1 MKLHSAV
8 SKLRLWLGRAVWRS
22 WLGTVRGRLY
32 IAFGFAASMTVIG
45 SLIALYIFTT
55 VGDTTTEIVSRST
68 PAMVDSLRLAE
79 ETSSLLATAPKLM
92 AANDEAR
99 RVEIASELSEK
110 ERRFS
115 ELIERLRKITGKND
129 MAIAAAKDSMMGRL
143 NTLNQAVADR
153 IATANK
159 RQKMAALARK
169 THEQFFAAINT
180 VVDDTNFEFMTTG
193 RNAGTDASVELVELL
208 RRALE
213 VQSEINLFAG
223 LLTEASLV
231 TERARLQPLR
241 DLIGSAERKI
251 AANLK
256 AMPRGEARQQLT
268 QMYERMVSFAGKDG
282 IIDLRNQELT
292 SREEADSTFAE
303 TVQEAAKLKQAVGH
317 LVDVHNRNTQSLVS
331 RAEEQ
336 IRAGRA
342 SLIALAIVALAAAA
356 LVAWLYVARN
366 LVRRL
371 DVVSEAMRRIAR
383 GDTDVKIPEDGHD
396 EIADMAKAL
405 IVFRTATSEVNAARA
420 SEVSR
425 ARQAETRRRE
435 IERATADFERAI
447 SDVVGAL
454 EHASRHMNDSAGT
467 MTMSASNNRSHATVT
482 AKATAEATSNVENL
496 ASAAEEMARS
506 VQHISTQVRDSAAV
520 ARQAMDDAQS
530 VVAVVESLTNSVTQ
544 IGAVSELI
552 QNIAAQTNLLALNA
566 TIEAARAGEAGR
578 GFAVV
583 AQEVKNLATQTAKAT
598 ENIAQQISEIE
609 GTTSHAADAMKGIT
623 NTIARLDAIAST
635 VAAAVEQQGCVTQEI
650 ARSASAVAQGTRE
663 VAANVEHSSEAAAE
677 IDQIANK
684 VSSAAGELSK
694 RSDTLAKAVDR
705 FLAQMRAA

>member
-1 MKLHSAV
+1 MKLASPI
-8 SKLRLWLGRAVWRS
+8 SKLRLWLGRAISRS
-22 WLGTVRGRLY
+22 WFGTIRARLY
-32 IAFGFAASMTVIG
+32 IAFGFTASMTVVG

-55 VGDTTTEIVSRST
+55 IGDTTTEIVSRST

-92 AANDEAR
+92 AANHEAR
-99 RVEIASELSEK
+99 RAEIADELNEK
-110 ERRFS
+110 EHRFS
-115 ELIERLRKITGKND
+115 ELIERLRIITGKD
-129 MAIAAAKDSMMGRL
+129 DTAIAAAKNSMMGRL

-153 IATANK
+153 IATASK
-159 RQKMAALARK
+159 RQKMATLARK
-169 THEQFFAAINT
+169 THEQFFAVINT
-180 VVDDTNFEFMTTG
+180 VIDDTNFEFMTTT
-193 RNAGTDASVELVELL
+193 RSIGTDRSIELVELL

-213 VQSEINLFAG
+213 VQSEVNLFAG

-251 AANLK
+251 KANLK
-256 AMPRGEARQQLT
+256 AMPDSKSRQQLVKI
-268 QMYERMVSFAGKDG
+268 YESMASFAGKDG
-282 IIDLRNQELT
+282 IFDLRNQELM
-292 SREEADSTFAE
+292 SREEANSTFAE
-303 TVQEAAKLKQAVGH
+303 TAQEAAKLKQAVGR
-317 LVDVHNRNTQSLVS
+317 LVDLHNRNTQALVS

-342 SLIALAIVALAAAA
+342 SLIVLAIVALLAAA

-371 DVVSEAMRRIAR
+371 DVVSEAMRRIAH
-383 GDTDVKIPEDGHD
+383 GDTDVKVPEDGHD

-405 IVFRTATSEVNAARA
+405 LVFRTATGEVNTARA
-420 SEVSR
+420 SEVQR
-425 ARQAETRRRE
+425 AQQAESRRQE
-435 IERATADFERAI
+435 VDRAMADFERAV

-454 EHASRHMNDSAGT
+454 DGASQHMNDSAGT
-467 MTMSASNNRSHATVT
+467 MMMSAGNNQSHAAAT
-482 AKATAEATSNVENL
+482 AKASAEATTNVENL

-506 VQHISTQVRDSAAV
+506 VQHISTQVHDSAAV
-520 ARQAMDDAQS
+520 ARQAMGDAES
-530 VVAVVESLTNSVTQ
+530 VAVVVKSLTNSVAQ

-552 QNIAAQTNLLALNA
+552 QSIAAQTNLLALNA

-583 AQEVKNLATQTAKAT
+583 AQEVKSLATQTAKAT
-598 ENIAQQISEIE
+598 ENIAKQISEIE
-609 GTTSHAADAMKGIT
+609 GTTTHAADAMKGIT
-623 NTIARLDAIAST
+623 NTIARLDTIASA

-650 ARSASAVAQGTRE
+650 AQSASAVAQGTRE
-663 VAANVEHSSEAAAE
+663 VAANVEHSSQAAAE

-684 VSSAAGELSK
+684 VSTAAGDLSS
-694 RSDTLAKAVDR
+694 RSNMLARAVDR

>member
-1 MKLHSAV
+1 MKLISLT
-8 SKLRLWLGRAVWRS
+8 SKLRLWLGSAVSRS
-22 WLGTVRGRLY
+22 WFGTIRGRLY

-55 VGDTTTEIVSRST
+55 IGDTTTEIVSRST

-92 AANDEAR
+92 AANNEASR
-99 RVEIASELSEK
+99 AEIANELNEK
-110 ERRFS
+110 EHSFS
-115 ELIERLRKITGKND
+115 ELIEQLRKITGKDD

-143 NTLNQAVADR
+143 NTLNQAVAER
-153 IATANK
+153 IATAHK
-159 RQKMAALARK
+159 RQTMAVQARK
-169 THEQFFAAINT
+169 THEQFFATINT
-180 VVDDTNFEFMTTG
+180 VIDDTNFEFMTTT
-193 RNAGTDASVELVELL
+193 RSIGTDKSTELVELL

-251 AANLK
+251 KANLK
-256 AMPRGEARQQLT
+256 AMPDSKPRQQL
-268 QMYERMVSFAGKDG
+268 MKIYESMASFAGKDG
-282 IIDLRNQELT
+282 IFDLRNQELT

-303 TVQEAAKLKQAVGH
+303 TAQEAAKLKQAVGR
-317 LVDVHNRNTQSLVS
+317 LVDLHNHNTQTLVS

-342 SLIALAIVALAAAA
+342 SLIVLAIVALIAAA

-371 DVVSEAMRRIAR
+371 DVVNEAMRRIAR

-405 IVFRTATSEVNAARA
+405 LVFRTATGEVNTARA
-420 SEVSR
+420 SEIQRVQ
-425 ARQAETRRRE
+425 QAENRRQDVD
-435 IERATADFERAI
+435 RATAGFERTV

-454 EHASRHMNDSAGT
+454 ERASKHMNDSAGT
-467 MTMSASNNRSHATVT
+467 MMMSAGNNQSHAAAT
-482 AKATAEATSNVENL
+482 AKASVEATTNVENL
-496 ASAAEEMARS
+496 ASSAEEMARS
-506 VQHISTQVRDSAAV
+506 VQHIATQVHESAAV
-520 ARQAMDDAQS
+520 ARQAMGDAQS
-530 VVAVVESLTNSVTQ
+530 VASVVESLTNSVAQ

-552 QNIAAQTNLLALNA
+552 QSIAAQTNLLALNA

-598 ENIAQQISEIE
+598 ENIAHQISEIE
-609 GTTSHAADAMKGIT
+609 NTTSHAADAMKSIT
-623 NTIARLDAIAST
+623 NTIARLDSIAST
-635 VAAAVEQQGCVTQEI
+635 VATAVEEQGVVTQEI
-650 ARSASAVAQGTRE
+650 AQSASAVAQGTRE
-663 VAANVEHSSEAAAE
+663 VAANVEHSSQAAAE

-684 VSSAAGELSK
+684 VSAAAGELSS
-694 RSDTLAKAVDR
+694 RSNVLTKAVDE